1 MTTTDIRT
9 RAKEALAA
17 GKVFGDGHTI
27 FMPEFYSPFF
37 TYEELKKARLV
48 HKHESDGSYKGSI
61 FGPDGEMLESLEGV
75 YNLSFL
81 YWLARKVGVT
91 QSVQANGRGSQA
103 QELVGYIREAL
114 ATE

>member
-27 FMPEFYSPFF
+27 FRPEFYLPFF

-48 HKHESDGSYKGSI
+48 QKHKSDGSHKGSI
-61 FGPDGEMLESLEGV
+61 FGPDGKMLDTLEGV
-75 YNLSFL
+75 YNLNFL
-81 YWLARKVGVT
+81 YWLAYQVGVT
-91 QSVQANGRGSQA
+91 KSVQANGRGFQA
-103 QELVGYIREAL
+103 QELVGYIAEAL
-114 ATE
+114 AAE